1 MKTTLIL
8 LAAITAPQQPFIDA
22 ISPETSQLIVDYIIS
37 GKSYKWLDYNCDG
50 EMNLADAVG
59 VLHKYETNVRNG
71 NELTLDLETIYDIGW
86 ENLSSNMDRIDFIE
100 NELLYY
106 EIERVNGELCKR
118 YDLTVTEK
126 SEAVIYYEF
135 EDYADT
141 VTVSID
147 PITEVI
153 RVQ

>member
-8 LAAITAPQQPFIDA
+8 LAALTATQQPFIDA
-22 ISPETSQLIVDYIIS
+22 VSPETSQLIVDYLVS
-37 GKSYKWLDYNCDG
+37 GKSFSWLDYNGDG

-59 VLHKYETNVRNG
+59 VLRKYETNVRDG
-71 NELTLDLETIYDIGW
+71 NELELDLDTIYDIGW
-86 ENLSSNMDRIDFIE
+86 ENFSENLDREDFIE

-106 EIERVNGELCKR
+106 EIERVNDEPCR
-118 YDLTVTEK
+118 QYDLTVTEK

-135 EDYADT
+135 EDFADT

>member
-1 MKTTLIL
+1 
-8 LAAITAPQQPFIDA
+8 
-22 ISPETSQLIVDYIIS
+22 
-37 GKSYKWLDYNCDG
+37 
-50 EMNLADAVG
+50 MNLADAVG
-59 VLHKYETNVRNG
+59 VLHKYETNVRDG
-71 NELTLDLETIYDIGW
+71 NELALDLDTIYDIGW
-86 ENLSSNMDRIDFIE
+86 ENLSKNLDREDFIE

-106 EIERVNGELCKR
+106 EIERVNDEPCR
-118 YDLTVTEK
+118 QYDLTVTEK

-135 EDYADT
+135 EDFADT

>member
-8 LAAITAPQQPFIDA
+8 LAALTATPQPFIDA
-22 ISPETSQLIVDYIIS
+22 VSPETSQLIVDYLVS
-37 GKSYKWLDYNCDG
+37 GKSYAWLDYNNDG

-59 VLHKYETNVRNG
+59 VLHKYETNVRDG
-71 NELTLDLETIYDIGW
+71 NELELDLDTIYDIGW
-86 ENLSSNMDRIDFIE
+86 ENLSENLDREDFIE

-106 EIERVNGELCKR
+106 EIERINDEPCRR

-135 EDYADT
+135 EDFADT

>member
-8 LAAITAPQQPFIDA
+8 LVALTATPQPFLDA
-22 ISPETSQLIVDYIIS
+22 VSPETSQLIVDYLVS
-37 GKSYKWLDYNCDG
+37 GKSYVWLDYNGDG

-59 VLHKYETNVRNG
+59 VLHKYETNVRDG
-71 NELTLDLETIYDIGW
+71 NELELDLDTIYDIGW
-86 ENLSSNMDRIDFIE
+86 ENLSENLDREDFIE

-106 EIERVNGELCKR
+106 EIERVNDKPCR
-118 YDLTVTEK
+118 QYDLTVTEK

-135 EDYADT
+135 EDFADT